1 MRFGIMTMQVENLI
15 PSGLPTDQMLTHI
28 ASFDYAQLVRTM
40 VESGFQTIELG
51 GDLALFLPT
60 IFRQDSIE
68 ALSRVK
74 EELDLSYTAHLPLW
88 SVEPSTPLEPVRTGS
103 AYAIVD
109 FIRCIMPLN
118 PEVYVFHATGALAA
132 EFYRMN
138 LPEIAK
144 GLLLQQFQTKAAESL
159 RQILT
164 ETGVPS
170 RKIAIETIE
179 FPFNLTLDLAE
190 ELDLSLCLDT
200 GHILAGFSGTVTV
213 EEALEACLPRL
224 TEVHLHDCPQHI
236 PEQKINYGQDHQP
249 LGRGDLNLEHI
260 LDRLVSAEFRGPVI
274 FELQLHEALES
285 LEVIRTLR
293 PDLPIE

>member
-1 MRFGIMTMQVENLI
+1 MRFGIMTMQIESLI
-15 PSGLPTDQMLTHI
+15 PPGLPADQMLTHI
-28 ASFDYAQLVRTM
+28 VDFDYAQLVRTM
-40 VESGFQTIELG
+40 VESGFHTIELG
-51 GDLALFLPT
+51 GDLTLFLPT
-60 IFRQDSIE
+60 IFQQDSIE

-74 EELDLSYTAHLPLW
+74 EELNLSYTAHLPLW
-88 SVEPSTPLEPVRTGS
+88 SVEPSTPLEPVRKGS
-103 AYAIVD
+103 ANAIVD
-109 FIRCIMPLN
+109 SIRSILPLN

-159 RQILT
+159 RWILN

-179 FPFNLTLDLAE
+179 FPFDLTLDLAE

-200 GHILAGFSGTVTV
+200 GHILAGFSGPITV
-213 EEALEACLPRL
+213 EEALEASLPRL
-224 TEVHLHDCPQHI
+224 AEVHLHDCPQHN
-236 PEQKINYGQDHQP
+236 PEQEITYGQDHKP
-249 LGRGDLNLEHI
+249 LGKGDLNIEYI
-260 LDRLVSAEFRGPVI
+260 LDRLIGAEFQGPVI

-285 LEVIRTLR
+285 LDVIRGR
-293 PDLPIE
+293 CPDLLIE